1 MFRLEYKYLVAN
13 KNMDALRQ
21 DLLPFLQNDKFAAVR
36 PDKEYTVR
44 SIYFD
49 TMNLKCYYEK
59 SSGIK
64 ERNKFRVRGY
74 NEPHGNDTVFVEIK
88 RKTTDYISK
97 DRVKILFS
105 QLDAFLNNDMDSE
118 IFDEFSTE
126 QNKFEM
132 PSNFLYYYH
141 MHQLQPKT
149 LVTYEREA
157 FECRFGS
164 NLRVT
169 FDKNLRTAKASKM
182 DELFNNSFEDYP
194 LNDNFILE
202 VKYYKALPFWIPEII
217 QKYHLQRQSLSKY
230 SFSVE
235 ESILRSNSLNKIK
248 RAY

>member
-1 MFRLEYKYLVAN
+1 MARLEYKYLVSN
-13 KNMDALRQ
+13 QHLDSLRK
-21 DLLPFLQNDKFAAVR
+21 DLAPFLEYDKFAAAQ
-36 PDKEYTVR
+36 PNKEYTVR

-49 TMNLKCYYEK
+49 TLDLKCYYEK
-59 SSGIK
+59 LSGVK

-74 NEPHGNDTVFVEIK
+74 NEPQGNDTVFVEIK
-88 RKTTDYISK
+88 RKSIDYISK

-105 QLDAFLNNDMDSE
+105 QLDAYLNNDMDSE

-126 QNKFEM
+126 QNNFEM
-132 PSNFLYYYH
+132 PTNFLYYYH
-141 MHQLQPKT
+141 MHQLKPKT

-169 FDKNLRTAKASKM
+169 FDKNLRTARSNKL
-182 DELFNNSFEDYP
+182 DELFNNSFDDYP
-194 LNDNFILE
+194 LMNSFILE

-217 QKYHLQRQSLSKY
+217 NKYHLQRQSLSKY
-230 SFSVE
+230 AFSVD
-235 ESILRSNSLNKIK
+235 ESILRTKTLNKIK